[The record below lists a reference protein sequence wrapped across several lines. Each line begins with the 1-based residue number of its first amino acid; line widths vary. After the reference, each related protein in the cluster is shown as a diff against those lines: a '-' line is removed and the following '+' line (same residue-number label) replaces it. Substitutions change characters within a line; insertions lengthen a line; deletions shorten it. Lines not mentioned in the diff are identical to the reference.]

1 MNLQIQ
7 KRRELWIKVPM
18 ISLINAKNEA
28 KPSLES
34 LVILPLVGFDRSRG
48 RGVSLTNKPGPLPL
62 RVKHLPLPLLVEDA
76 SFRGQATESSGGKPS
91 LPLPP
96 PGVRSPRPYEAINGD
111 LSPPSPCRPSF
122 SRCTC
127 NEMSSRYDQAYVSAQ
142 FHGNSSENTVIRDVR
157 RCCSSCRASIPRSF
171 LLVICDLQR

>member
-1 MNLQIQ
+1 MTTLT
-7 KRRELWIKVPM
+7 
-18 ISLINAKNEA
+18 SLIWNHGYFAPA
-28 KPSLES
+28 PS
-34 LVILPLVGFDRSRG
+34 IAPG

-76 SFRGQATESSGGKPS
+76 SFRGQATESSGKPS
-91 LPLPP
+91 P
-96 PGVRSPRPYEAINGD
+96 PGREVRVPTRPLTA
-111 LSPPSPCRPSF
+111 LPSF

-142 FHGNSSENTVIRDVR
+142 FHGNSNENTVIRDVR

-171 LLVICDLQR
+171 LLVICDLPR